1 LIAAPAEKRPR
12 TMDDDDD
19 EEEEDW
25 EGERVRRHALLP
37 AVSSLRVLFVTRAQS
52 L

>member
-1 LIAAPAEKRPR
+1 
-12 TMDDDDD
+12 MDDD

-37 AVSSLRVLFVTRAQS
+37 ARVLLASSLCDSGPVL
-52 L
+52 

>member
-1 LIAAPAEKRPR
+1 
-12 TMDDDDD
+12 MDDDDD